1 MKRSVTRRLDDLGR
15 IVIPSDFREALGV
28 KAGEKMEVYV
38 DGETLC
44 CKKLKIKNLNTQDIE
59 SLVERLRN
67 RSLYKD
73 KATLEVMD
81 LCMEAATV
89 ITDLLA
95 RIEAAEARAEKAERE
110 KDAAVNDLRIFGHCC
125 SCCKW
130 FNAPNCKAKEPC
142 GTNDNWEWRGLKEE

>member
-1 MKRSVTRRLDDLGR
+1 
-15 IVIPSDFREALGV
+15 
-28 KAGEKMEVYV
+28 MEVYV

-44 CKKLKIKNLNTQDIE
+44 CKKLKVKNSNTQDIE

-95 RIEAAEARAEKAERE
+95 RTEAAEASLEKT
-110 KDAAVNDLRIFGHCC
+110 
-125 SCCKW
+125 
-130 FNAPNCKAKEPC
+130 KE
-142 GTNDNWEWRGLKEE
+142 GNR